1 MRWSALLSLPRFIP
15 SPSPLSVPAL
25 PSPRAHSHWDC
36 AADTE
41 QYLVTCRASQM
52 AHIRA
57 RETTFYEIS
66 AQTIDGAIGKD
77 ERLFDGMRAATLLA
91 SWLYGMGRYS
101 EVSRNTL

>member
-1 MRWSALLSLPRFIP
+1 
-15 SPSPLSVPAL
+15 
-25 PSPRAHSHWDC
+25 
-36 AADTE
+36 
-41 QYLVTCRASQM
+41 M

-57 RETTFYEIS
+57 RENTFYEIS